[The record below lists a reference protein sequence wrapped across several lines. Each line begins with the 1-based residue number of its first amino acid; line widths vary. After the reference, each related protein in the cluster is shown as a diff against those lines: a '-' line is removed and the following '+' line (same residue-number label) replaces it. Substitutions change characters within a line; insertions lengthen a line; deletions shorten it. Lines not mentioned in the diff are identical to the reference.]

1 MGRSMNNRE
10 KVMRLLQ
17 QIRGPITYACQDSF
31 SRLSAVKNLGSYVT
45 HQIQTGLVEEATPPW
60 GYGLQTLQDLFEDFD
75 RQPLNERKRRLR
87 MACAMIEQIDKAIQE
102 TPNTVSGQKDMGSN
116 DPLPAPSSRKFLRQ
130 KPNPI
135 PWDMEIQYV
144 KGVGAKRANC
154 FKKLGVRTF
163 EDLLYFVPWRYED
176 RGNLKKI
183 SQVVPGEELTL
194 CVQVHSTRV
203 QVTPRKRLQIFEL
216 MAMDETGGL
225 VAKWFNQPYLKNVLK
240 KGYYLMLSGRV
251 KVNTYGGRLEMEN
264 PQFEVISQDL
274 QGSFSSEM
282 ESSQELVHTGRIV
295 PIYHET
301 HGLTSRVIRSLTKA
315 ILDTWSESI
324 PELLP
329 QWLLDRQKLAGL
341 GESLQQIHFPDKAQ
355 ECQKLNRGMTEFH
368 RRLIFDDFFLLQ
380 IGLAYKRRKVS
391 ADQMGISFSVHG
403 AQMDCF
409 LRQLPFSLTAAQ
421 KRVIEEIKQDMVRPR
436 PMNRLV
442 QGDVGCGKTLVAL
455 AALMITIENGYQGA
469 FMAPTE
475 ILAEQHYLT
484 VRRWFSNFG
493 LNVVLVTSGL
503 SRKERQ
509 DVEQQV
515 QTGAAHLAVGT
526 HALIQEGVKFKRL
539 GMVVIDEQHKFGVLQ
554 RGELVKK
561 GYHPDVLIMTATP
574 IPRTLALTA
583 YGDMDVSIIDEL
595 PPGRNPVETILI
607 DESKRSRAYEIVS
620 KELAA
625 GRQAYVVYPLVEE
638 SEKTD
643 LKAAIQMEKHLKE
656 TVFPGWRVGL
666 LHGQMKPE
674 DKEKVMLRF
683 KDRQIDLLVAT
694 SVIEVGIDVP
704 NATVMLIEHAE
715 RFGLAQLHQLRGRV
729 GRGSHRSICLLM
741 ARARLTQDARSRL
754 EVMVQYQDGFIIA
767 EKDLALRGPGEFF
780 GTRQSGLPELK
791 VANLIRDAKVLEQAR
806 REAFMLLEQDPLLR
820 HPEHERLRQAFYRR
834 WKDKLELLTIS

>member
-1 MGRSMNNRE
+1 MKDHE
-10 KVMRLLQ
+10 KVARLLQ
-17 QIRGPITYACQDSF
+17 QIWGPISYACQGSF
-31 SRLSAVKNLGSYVT
+31 SRLSAVKNLGSYIT
-45 HQIQTGLVEEATPPW
+45 RQIRTELGSEMPLPW
-60 GYGLQTLQDLFEDFD
+60 GHSLQRLRNLFEDFD
-75 RQPLNERKRRLR
+75 PQPLNERMRRLQV
-87 MACAMIEQIDKAIQE
+87 ACAMIGQIDKAIRE
-102 TPNTVSGQKDMGSN
+102 TPGVVSNQKDMGS
-116 DPLPAPSSRKFLRQ
+116 SRRIPPR
-130 KPNPI
+130 KPNPV
-135 PWDMEIQYV
+135 PWDTDIQYL
-144 KGVGAKRANC
+144 KGVGAKRADC

-163 EDLLYFVPWRYED
+163 DDLLYFVPWRYED
-176 RGNLKKI
+176 RGNLRKI
-183 SQVVPGEELTL
+183 SQITPGEELTL

-225 VAKWFNQPYLKNVLK
+225 VVKWFNQPYLKNVLK
-240 KGYYLMLSGRV
+240 KGSHLMLSGRV
-251 KVNTYGGRLEMEN
+251 RVSAYDGRLEMEN
-264 PQFEVISQDL
+264 PQFELISRNLQRNYLGEMNSPEDL
-274 QGSFSSEM
+274 I
-282 ESSQELVHTGRIV
+282 HTGRIV
-295 PIYHET
+295 PIYHES
-301 HGLTSRVIRSLTKA
+301 HGLTSRVIRSLMKT
-315 ILDTWSESI
+315 ILDTWSKSI
-324 PELLP
+324 PEMLP
-329 QWLLDRQKLAGL
+329 RSILDRQKLPGL
-341 GESLQQIHFPDKAQ
+341 GESLRQVHFPDQMQ
-355 ECQKLNRGMTEFH
+355 ECQKLNRGGSEFH

-380 IGLAYKRRKVS
+380 LGLAYRRREV
-391 ADQMGISFSVHG
+391 ADDQKGISFSVQG
-403 AQMDCF
+403 VGLDQF
-409 LRQLPFSLTAAQ
+409 LQQLPFSLTAAQ
-421 KRVIEEIKQDMVRPR
+421 KRVIEEIKQDMIRPR

-455 AALMITIENGYQGA
+455 VGLMIAVENGYQGA

-493 LNVVLVTSGL
+493 LNIVLVTSGL

-509 DVEQQV
+509 DVVQQV
-515 QTGAAHLAVGT
+515 QAGAVHLAVGT
-526 HALIQEGVKFKRL
+526 HALIQEGIKFKRL

-595 PPGRNPVETILI
+595 PPGRRPVETILL
-607 DESKRSRAYEIVS
+607 DESERSEAYEIVS

-643 LKAAIQMEKHLKE
+643 LKAAIQMERHIKE

-674 DKEKVMLRF
+674 DKERVMLQF
-683 KDRQIDLLVAT
+683 KDHQIDLLVTT
-694 SVIEVGIDVP
+694 SVIEVGIDVS

-729 GRGSHRSICLLM
+729 GRGSHRSVCLLM
-741 ARARLTQDARSRL
+741 AGARLTQEARSRL

-767 EKDLALRGPGEFF
+767 ERDLALRGPGEFF

-791 VANLIRDAKVLEQAR
+791 VANLIRDVKVLEQAR
-806 REAFMLLEQDPLLR
+806 YEAFELLGRDPMLQ
-820 HPEHERLRQAFYRR
+820 HPEHERLRQALYRR
-834 WKDKLELLTIS
+834 WKGKLELLAIS

>member
-1 MGRSMNNRE
+1 MKDHE
-10 KVMRLLQ
+10 KIMRLLQ
-17 QIRGPITYACQDSF
+17 QIRRPISYACQDSF
-31 SRLSAVKNLGSYVT
+31 SHLSAVKNLGSFVAR
-45 HQIQTGLVEEATPPW
+45 QIRISLGEEVPPPW
-60 GYGLQTLQDLFEDFD
+60 DHRLQTLRDLFEDFD
-75 RQPLNERKRRLR
+75 HQPLNERKRRLR
-87 MACAMIEQIDKAIQE
+87 TASAMMGQIDKAGQE
-102 TPNTVSGQKDMGSN
+102 TPEA
-116 DPLPAPSSRKFLRQ
+116 LSSRKDRGS
-130 KPNPI
+130 PI
-135 PWDMEIQYV
+135 PWEMDIQYV
-144 KGVGAKRANC
+144 KGVGARRADY
-154 FKKLGVRTF
+154 FKKLAVKTL

-194 CVQVHSTRV
+194 CVEVHSTRV

-225 VAKWFNQPYLKNVLK
+225 MVKWFNQPYLKNVLK
-240 KGYYLMLSGRV
+240 KGHHLMLSGSV
-251 KVNTYGGRLEMEN
+251 KVNSYDGRLEMEN
-264 PQFEVISQDL
+264 PQFELISQDL
-274 QGSFSSEM
+274 QGNFSSEM
-282 ESSQELVHTGRIV
+282 ESPEELIHTGRIV

-301 HGLTSRVIRSLTKA
+301 RGLTSRVIRSLMKA

-324 PELLP
+324 PEMLP
-329 QWLLDRQKLAGL
+329 RSILDRQKLPGL
-341 GESLQQIHFPDKAQ
+341 GGSLQQIHFPDQAQ
-355 ECQKLNRGMTEFH
+355 ESQKLNRGMTEFH

-380 IGLAYKRRKVS
+380 VGLAYKRREV
-391 ADQMGISFSVHG
+391 AEDQKGIPFSVQG
-403 AQMDCF
+403 AGLDQF
-409 LRQLPFSLTAAQ
+409 LRQLPFSLTVAQ
-421 KRVIEEIKQDMVRPR
+421 KRVIEEIKQDMIRPR

-455 AALMITIENGYQGA
+455 VAFMIAIQNGYQGA

-475 ILAEQHYLT
+475 ILAEQHYLM

-503 SRKERQ
+503 SHRERQ
-509 DVEQQV
+509 GVERLV
-515 QTGAAHLAVGT
+515 QSGAAHLAVGT
-526 HALIQEGVKFKRL
+526 HALLQEEVKFKRL

-554 RGELVKK
+554 RGELTKK

-595 PPGRNPVETILI
+595 PPGRSPVETILF
-607 DESKRSRAYEIVS
+607 DGAKRSRAYEIIS
-620 KELAA
+620 KELTAD
-625 GRQAYVVYPLVEE
+625 RQAYVVYPLVEE
-638 SEKTD
+638 SEKMD
-643 LKAAIQMEKHLKE
+643 LKAAVQMEKHLKE

-674 DKEKVMLRF
+674 DKEKVMLQF

-729 GRGSHRSICLLM
+729 GRGSHRSICLLI
-741 ARARLTQDARSRL
+741 AGSRLTQDARNRL

-780 GTRQSGLPELK
+780 GTRQSGLPDLK
-791 VANLIRDAKVLEQAR
+791 
-806 REAFMLLEQDPLLR
+806 
-820 HPEHERLRQAFYRR
+820 
-834 WKDKLELLTIS
+834 